1 MNKKILA
8 ALVAV
13 SAALSM
19 GGAAQAANLVV
30 NGSFEDPGFSLPAGS
45 YCYLGGGPYDCG
57 SVNGWT
63 GAFPLMLSTSGP
75 WGNPNTPDGNVLVGI
90 QGTSFIQQTLNLA
103 PGTYKLSWIDAGRG
117 NYGGPTET
125 YQVAVGGNVMSVES
139 VNFGAGW
146 MAKSLTFTAAG
157 ATTLSFA
164 GQTNYDATAFIDNV
178 SVTAAVP
185 EPETY
190 AMLLGGLGLVGWAA
204 RRKARAAG

>member
-8 ALVAV
+8 ALAAA

-45 YCYLGGGPYDCG
+45 YCYLGGPYDCG

-63 GAFPLMLSTSGP
+63 GSFPLMLSTSGP
-75 WGNPNTPDGNVLVGI
+75 WGNPNTPDGNVLAGI

-103 PGTYKLSWIDAGRG
+103 PGTYTLSWIDAGRG

-125 YQVAVGGNVMSVES
+125 YQVVVGGNVMSVES

-146 MAKSLTFTAAG
+146 TAKSLTFSAAG

-178 SVTAAVP
+178 AVTAAVP
-185 EPETY
+185 EPGTY
-190 AMLLGGLGLVGWAA
+190 AMLVAGLGLLGVAA
-204 RRKARAAG
+204 RRQRARR

>member
-8 ALVAV
+8 ALVAA

-45 YCYLGGGPYDCG
+45 YCYLGGPFDCG
-57 SVNGWT
+57 IVNGWT
-63 GAFPLMLSTSGP
+63 GGFPLMLSTSGP

-103 PGTYKLSWIDAGRG
+103 PGRYTLSWIDAGRS
-117 NYGGPTET
+117 NYGAPAET
-125 YQVAVGGNVMSVES
+125 YQVSVGGNVMSVES

-146 MAKSLTFTAAG
+146 TAKSLTFNAAG

-164 GQTNYDATAFIDNV
+164 GQTTDDATAFIDKVEVN
-178 SVTAAVP
+178 AVP

-204 RRKARAAG
+204 RRKARAAA

>member
-8 ALVAV
+8 ALVAA

-30 NGSFEDPGFSLPAGS
+30 NGSFEDPGFALPMGS
-45 YCYLGGGPYDCG
+45 YCYLGGPYDCG

-63 GAFPLMLSTSGP
+63 GGFPLMLSNSGP
-75 WGNPNTPDGNVLVGI
+75 WGNPNTPDGNVLIGI

-103 PGTYKLSWIDAGRG
+103 PGTYKLSWMDAGRG

-125 YQVAVGGNVMSVES
+125 YQVSVGGNVMSVES
-139 VNFGAGW
+139 VNYGAGW
-146 MAKSLTFTAAG
+146 TAKSLTFSATG

-164 GQTNYDATAFIDNV
+164 GQTNYDATAFIDKVEVN
-178 SVTAAVP
+178 AVP
-185 EPETY
+185 EPQTY

-204 RRKARAAG
+204 RRRARAAA